1 MNTPSKNQT
10 SMQKMVNGVK
20 LAFFLSLA
28 TNILEVYRFMNEP
41 GGLRNGI
48 SIALAIMG
56 TLLIWQFSRALQAEK
71 KQALYYWLALL
82 LAGYTR
88 WIFVDGAFSLN
99 VLSIMLIGVAAVF
112 TLRIVN
118 WVRNKSLT

>member
-1 MNTPSKNQT
+1 
-10 SMQKMVNGVK
+10 MQKMVNGVK

-28 TNILEVYRFMNEP
+28 TNIYQVYGFMNEP
-41 GGLRNGI
+41 GELLGSV
-48 SIALAIMG
+48 SIALGIVG

-71 KQALYYWLALL
+71 KQALYYWLGLL
-82 LAGYTR
+82 FTGYVR

-99 VLSIMLIGVAAVF
+99 VFSIMLIVVAAVF

-118 WVRNKSLT
+118 WIRNRSLT